1 MRDKLY
7 FMRLRI
13 LVLACLFGFTNQI
26 FSQIT
31 LSADTVKVISRS
43 NNPAEKLKPE
53 SATVT
58 VLNNKTLEDSYK
70 SAILPLLT
78 EYVPG
83 LFVTQRGVTG
93 FGLSGGSAGIVNIR
107 GVGGGNKVLML
118 FDGQPQ
124 WAGIFGHGLPDT
136 YSISDAERVEIMQG
150 PASLL
155 YGSGAMGGAINI
167 VTHRPQRERT
177 YGKGRVIYG
186 SYNTQKYMANIG
198 SKKEK
203 FSAFASINHDRT
215 DGHRDN
221 SAFNTTNGS
230 LKTGYDFSDNW
241 KVFAGALIDYI
252 DSRNP
257 GTIQKPMLNGWVN
270 ALRTTYSLS
279 VENKYEK
286 MSGAV
291 QAFYNWGRH
300 EINNGHGANES
311 PQVFLFNSKDYST
324 GGSIYETFRFF
335 ENNSITAGLD
345 YKQWGGHAWNDTI
358 SNRHTEDIVD
368 KSVNEFGIYLLTQ
381 QTIAGKL
388 SVNAGIRLEMN
399 ELYGNEW
406 APQVGVAY
414 SLTNNTNFKASVSKG
429 FRSPNIRDL
438 YMYPQANPD
447 LKPEYMMNYE
457 ISYLQHLLNNKLNW
471 ELTAF
476 YIDGKNMIQTD
487 MIDGRPK
494 NVNTGSF
501 INKGFELSVG
511 YRMLPTLELTGNY
524 SFLDTN
530 TPILAAPRHKAFL
543 NIDWEIK
550 RFVFSPDFQYVG
562 DLYTSIDK
570 NNLKK
575 ENYALLNAKLA
586 YKAGK
591 RISLFVNGENLTNT
605 NYEIN
610 YGFPMQGIV
619 IFGGIDLNFH

>member
-1 MRDKLY
+1 
-7 FMRLRI
+7 MRLRI
-13 LVLACLFGFTNQI
+13 WILISLLGINTQI

-31 LSADTVKVISRS
+31 LSVDTVKIIGQS
-43 NNPAEKLKPE
+43 NNPAGKPLPE
-53 SATVT
+53 STTIT
-58 VLNNKTLEDSYK
+58 VLDNQTLKSSYE

-78 EYVPG
+78 ELVPG

-136 YSISDAERVEIMQG
+136 YSISDAEKVEVTRG

-167 VTHRPQRERT
+167 ITHRPQKEGL
-177 YGKGRVIYG
+177 YGRGRVMYG
-186 SYNTQKYMANIG
+186 SYNTQKYMANVWGKEEKIG
-198 SKKEK
+198 
-203 FSAFASINHDRT
+203 AVASVNHDRT

-230 LKTGYDFSDNW
+230 VKIAYDLSENW
-241 KVFAGALIDYI
+241 KVSAGTLITHI

-257 GTIQKPMLNGWVN
+257 GTTQDPILDGRAD

-279 VENKYEK
+279 IEKKYEK
-286 MSGAV
+286 VSGAI

-300 EINNGHGANES
+300 EINNGYMANK
-311 PQVFLFNSKDYST
+311 PKPDPLQVFLFNSRDYSA

-335 ENNSITAGLD
+335 ENNSITAGVD
-345 YKQWGGHAWNDTI
+345 YKQWGGRAWNDTI
-358 SNRHTEDIVD
+358 SNHHIGNIVN
-368 KSVNEFGIYLLTQ
+368 KSVDEFGIYLMAQ

-388 SVNAGIRLEMN
+388 SVNAGIRLEIN

-406 APQVGVAY
+406 TPQLGATY
-414 SLTNNTNFKASVSKG
+414 SLSENTGFKASVSKG

-438 YMYPQANPD
+438 YMYQQANPD
-447 LKPEYMMNYE
+447 LKPESMFNYE
-457 ISYLQHLLNNKLNW
+457 ISYLQQLFGNKLNC

-476 YIDGKNMIQTD
+476 YINGKNMIQMD
-487 MIDGRPK
+487 IIDGRPK

-501 INKGFELSVG
+501 INKGFELSVE
-511 YRMLPTLELTGNY
+511 YKMSPNLKLNGNY
-524 SFLDTN
+524 SFLDTD
-530 TPILAAPRHKAFL
+530 TPLLAAPKHKAFL
-543 NIDWEIK
+543 NVDWEIK
-550 RFVFSPDFQYVG
+550 RFIFSPDFQYVG
-562 DLYTSIDK
+562 GLYTSIEK
-570 NNLKK
+570 NKK
-575 ENYALLNAKLA
+575 GNYALLNARLT
-586 YKAGK
+586 YKAAK
-591 RISLFVNGENLTNT
+591 MVSLFVSGENLTNT

-610 YGFPMQGIV
+610 YGFPMPGIV
-619 IFGGIDLNFH
+619 IFGGFDLNFN